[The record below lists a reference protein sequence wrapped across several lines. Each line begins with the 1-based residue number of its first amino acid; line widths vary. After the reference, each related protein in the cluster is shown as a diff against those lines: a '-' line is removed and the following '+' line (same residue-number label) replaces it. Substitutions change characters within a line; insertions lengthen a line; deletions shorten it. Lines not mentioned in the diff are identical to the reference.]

1 MSILNNNHEDKI
13 GNLILE
19 NEVADQELS
28 LTQKKAIIR
37 ELKRRYGKD
46 WRHIIGKDS
55 STLDSLSRAGKTMAS
70 I

>member
-1 MSILNNNHEDKI
+1 MSILNSNHEDKI

-19 NEVADQELS
+19 NEIAEQELS
-28 LTQKKAIIR
+28 LTQKKAVIR

-46 WRHIIGKDS
+46 WRQVLGKNS

-70 I
+70 M